1 MRHDYLS
8 RIVRINPPSNVP
20 PGLDVQPLSEQAWLD
35 DFEQLAG
42 ANESELSL
50 RVYRRRES
58 IFRSM
63 MANHVTISVGGQ
75 AGGEDILAQVNEM
88 RPFPN
93 YVEENVVPGDSTPFL
108 SEASAFGPLHAKLNT
123 KWTDDARKEN
133 HAVVGKEFYGL
144 PDGYRLIVPDD
155 DARITHP
162 PEGCIGVYAYSLD
175 FGLRFPLDPTL
186 VKILRAFNVCLAQL
200 HPFAV
205 RTLISY
211 IWVCR
216 FLEFPGTLSL
226 CKRVHHLRNSGT
238 GNKIGWFSIYCNRGR
253 LTCHGMPT
261 GQKEWKDRF
270 YWLAVPADFPVAR
283 GFVRPRTRLEGV
295 EILDGA
301 VLEERAFEHFSSEP
315 KLNAAGKEVGR
326 LVLRYFLT
334 SCFLFSLCEL
344 FFLFLTFFLF
354 FFYFFYFL
362 GRQFLNLE
370 ELGVRADGSF
380 ICTAPPD
387 PAANGYQILADQI
400 EGSRRSSTR
409 RSGRGGGSGIVPR
422 VSRVVS
428 STNTGSASTPI
439 RRGQTS
445 RGASHRGALSASRR
459 GRADFE
465 AGLEAPT
472 EDAGHDFGEVAG
484 EVCDQ
489 PGRSGSASEPVD
501 IEAEE
506 PPFVQRPG
514 KQPRLDGGAE
524 LLRASPSAADPHRSN
539 TSGSSFRQFLEHE
552 LQGSDLAA
560 DDLDLHITGR
570 HKEFVEKEFLDIR
583 PQADP
588 ELAAI
593 FSGPSASDRTFA
605 PRWDVSESESL
616 YGNYP
621 EKGGTLA
628 LRMLRGLQLPSDLPK
643 ERLYTPGANAC
654 QKVME
659 CGNAVRELTEVF
671 IVYQKR
677 LAANVAHMEAQKKRI
692 EELTADLELSSTCLT
707 SANDQL
713 KIVTEERDQLQASFS
728 QAQIDLVT
736 GQQKIETLQQDFLS
750 VEQSHDNEMAQL
762 QNSIE
767 DQLAAAIRDFR
778 RSDEQYALRTQSY
791 DGGWKAAS
799 LIVQEKHP
807 DLDWSPIE
815 AAWLAGLHVELLRK
829 KREAEQASLA
839 AGGVVPEDDG
849 VPDHCVENVHPGE
862 LPLSDA
868 EDDVGQ

>member
-1 MRHDYLS
+1 MNPLGRSRPPPDAGDSGCPDSTADLSPSLRQTLREMRHDYLS

-216 FLEFPGTLSL
+216 FLEFPETLSL

-315 KLNAAGKEVGR
+315 KFNAAGKEVGR
-326 LVLRYFLT
+326 LPRVWLPHSSYVLR
-334 SCFLFSLCEL
+334 
-344 FFLFLTFFLF
+344 
-354 FFYFFYFL
+354 
-362 GRQFLNLE
+362 ND
-370 ELGVRADGSF
+370 V
-380 ICTAPPD
+380 
-387 PAANGYQILADQI
+387 
-400 EGSRRSSTR
+400 
-409 RSGRGGGSGIVPR
+409 
-422 VSRVVS
+422 
-428 STNTGSASTPI
+428 
-439 RRGQTS
+439 
-445 RGASHRGALSASRR
+445 LSAM
-459 GRADFE
+459 
-465 AGLEAPT
+465 
-472 EDAGHDFGEVAG
+472 
-484 EVCDQ
+484 
-489 PGRSGSASEPVD
+489 
-501 IEAEE
+501 
-506 PPFVQRPG
+506 
-514 KQPRLDGGAE
+514 
-524 LLRASPSAADPHRSN
+524 
-539 TSGSSFRQFLEHE
+539 FLCSTHP
-552 LQGSDLAA
+552 QG
-560 DDLDLHITGR
+560 
-570 HKEFVEKEFLDIR
+570 
-583 PQADP
+583 
-588 ELAAI
+588 
-593 FSGPSASDRTFA
+593 
-605 PRWDVSESESL
+605 
-616 YGNYP
+616 
-621 EKGGTLA
+621 
-628 LRMLRGLQLPSDLPK
+628 
-643 ERLYTPGANAC
+643 
-654 QKVME
+654 
-659 CGNAVRELTEVF
+659 
-671 IVYQKR
+671 
-677 LAANVAHMEAQKKRI
+677 
-692 EELTADLELSSTCLT
+692 
-707 SANDQL
+707 
-713 KIVTEERDQLQASFS
+713 
-728 QAQIDLVT
+728 
-736 GQQKIETLQQDFLS
+736 
-750 VEQSHDNEMAQL
+750 
-762 QNSIE
+762 
-767 DQLAAAIRDFR
+767 
-778 RSDEQYALRTQSY
+778 
-791 DGGWKAAS
+791 
-799 LIVQEKHP
+799 
-807 DLDWSPIE
+807 
-815 AAWLAGLHVELLRK
+815 
-829 KREAEQASLA
+829 
-839 AGGVVPEDDG
+839 
-849 VPDHCVENVHPGE
+849 
-862 LPLSDA
+862 
-868 EDDVGQ
+868 

>member
-1 MRHDYLS
+1 MNPLGRSRPPPPPDAGDSGCPDSTADLSPSLRQTLREMRHDYLS

-58 IFRSM
+58 IFLSM

-108 SEASAFGPLHAKLNT
+108 SEASAFGPLHAKLNA

-133 HAVVGKEFYGL
+133 HAVVGKDFYGL

-216 FLEFPGTLSL
+216 FLEFPETLSL

-261 GQKEWKDRF
+261 AQKEWKDRF

-315 KLNAAGKEVGR
+315 KFNAAGKEVGR
-326 LVLRYFLT
+326 LPRVWLPHSSYVLRNDVLSAMFLCST
-334 SCFLFSLCEL
+334 HPQ
-344 FFLFLTFFLF
+344 
-354 FFYFFYFL
+354 
-362 GRQFLNLE
+362 GRRFLNLE

-380 ICTAPPD
+380 ICAAPPD

-428 STNTGSASTPI
+428 STTPGSASTPI

-445 RGASHRGALSASRR
+445 RGASHRGALSGSRR
-459 GRADFE
+459 DRSDFE

-472 EDAGHDFGEVAG
+472 EDAGHDFGEVAD

-489 PGRSGSASEPVD
+489 PGRSGSASDPVD

-514 KQPRLDGGAE
+514 KQPRLDSGAE

-539 TSGSSFRQFLEHE
+539 NSGSSLRQFLEQE
-552 LQGSDLAA
+552 LQGNDLAA

-593 FSGPSASDRTFA
+593 FSGPSASDRTFV

-659 CGNAVRELTEVF
+659 
-671 IVYQKR
+671 VY
-677 LAANVAHMEAQKKRI
+677 LVYF
-692 EELTADLELSSTCLT
+692 SSPL
-707 SANDQL
+707 
-713 KIVTEERDQLQASFS
+713 VHWFVSF
-728 QAQIDLVT
+728 
-736 GQQKIETLQQDFLS
+736 GM
-750 VEQSHDNEMAQL
+750 H
-762 QNSIE
+762 
-767 DQLAAAIRDFR
+767 
-778 RSDEQYALRTQSY
+778 
-791 DGGWKAAS
+791 
-799 LIVQEKHP
+799 
-807 DLDWSPIE
+807 
-815 AAWLAGLHVELLRK
+815 
-829 KREAEQASLA
+829 
-839 AGGVVPEDDG
+839 
-849 VPDHCVENVHPGE
+849 
-862 LPLSDA
+862 
-868 EDDVGQ
+868 